1 MSAGAITERVLVSL
15 RQLLTGRT
23 MRPGDHLDP
32 ALLAERLASSVTPV
46 REALH
51 RLSGEGL
58 VESRAR
64 GGFILPFLD
73 AAGLQD
79 LYAWSGQVL
88 ALAIRAWPRRR
99 RVRQCARRNTFGS
112 RRGAIFGRALQRELS
127 ADRPPVDERRTRPGH
142 PPAQCQTSSCPPCRM
157 RCACRTRGGMERRH
171 DRSAQRGASNHAA
184 GLRDLPST
192 AISIGRRHCSGH
204 QPRPLNFR
212 EFIPQIYNII
222 IVFV

>member
-1 MSAGAITERVLVSL
+1 MSAGATTERVLVSL

-23 MRPGDHLDP
+23 MRPGDRLDP

-99 RVRQCARRNTFGS
+99 RTGAESDGAPGATPLEAGEERSLAERCSETF
-112 RRGAIFGRALQRELS
+112 LQ
-127 ADRPPVDERRTRPGH
+127 
-142 PPAQCQTSSCPPCRM
+142 
-157 RCACRTRGGMERRH
+157 
-171 DRSAQRGASNHAA
+171 
-184 GLRDLPST
+184 
-192 AISIGRRHCSGH
+192 IGRRSMNGEHARAIQRLNARLHHARLAECDVLAGLEEEWSHVMTVLHSGER
-204 QPRPLNFR
+204 QTMLRACA
-212 EFIPQIYNII
+212 IYHRRRYRSAGD
-222 IVFV
+222 IVRAISRGP